1 MERDRMVEELKSHV
15 RNKNLVKHSFAV
27 EAIMKGLASY
37 FGENQEKWA
46 AAGLMHDIDYEYTA
60 DKPEQHS
67 AVGADMLEKKGF
79 DSDIVYAVRVHN
91 DAHGLE
97 RKSRMDKALFCADPV
112 SGLITASALILPSKK
127 LSEVTT
133 DFVMN
138 RFNEKGFARGA
149 NRENIKKCS
158 ELNLEL
164 RDFIDISLKAMQ
176 GISGELGL

>member
-1 MERDRMVEELKSHV
+1 M
-15 RNKNLVKHSFAV
+15 RN
-27 EAIMKGLASY
+27 
-37 FGENQEKWA
+37 
-46 AAGLMHDIDYEYTA
+46 
-60 DKPEQHS
+60 
-67 AVGADMLEKKGF
+67 GF
-79 DSDIVYAVRVHN
+79 DNDIVYAVKAHN

-127 LSEVTT
+127 LSEVDT

-164 RDFIDISLKAMQ
+164 RDFLDISLKAMQ
-176 GISGELGL
+176 GISEELGL